1 MNRKQ
6 DGEFSYTA
14 VGRIIEHANP
24 KGRVSESAKRKLA
37 ESLEDIVDDIS
48 AYAVK
53 CALGRGK
60 KTVRR
65 QDVKNAV
72 EGWRQIQGGGK
83 NGHGCRRWNDRK
95 HSL

>member
-6 DGEFSYTA
+6 EGEFSYTV
-14 VGRIIEHANP
+14 VGRIIESANP

-37 ESLEDIVDDIS
+37 EALEDIADDIS

-60 KTVRR
+60 KTVKA

-72 EGWRQIQGGGK
+72 EAWRQVCGK
-83 NGHGCRRWNDRK
+83 NEHRHRRWNDRK

>member
-24 KGRVSESAKRKLA
+24 QGRVSESAKRKLA
-37 ESLEDIVDDIS
+37 ESLEDIADDIS

-60 KTVRR
+60 KTVKA
-65 QDVKNAV
+65 QDVKEAV
-72 EGWRQIQGGGK
+72 EGWRQIRGGG
-83 NGHGCRRWNDRK
+83 NEHRHRRHTNKK
-95 HSL
+95 HIF